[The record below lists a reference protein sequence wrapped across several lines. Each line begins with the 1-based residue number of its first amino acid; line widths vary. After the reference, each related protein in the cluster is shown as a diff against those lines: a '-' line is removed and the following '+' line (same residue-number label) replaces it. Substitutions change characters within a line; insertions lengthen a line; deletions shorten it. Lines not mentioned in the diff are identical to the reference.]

1 MSHLDILLPFS
12 LPPPE
17 MAPDLLRALNTPA
30 FSTLIARAKPHR
42 RETLDAFSRAL
53 PHETWLARQFGLEIR
68 LQASGSPPVAPAMMQ
83 ALDLTPDAGVWFVLH
98 PVHLH
103 IARDHLVLTNQ
114 RQLALSEQESRDLF
128 DAAKPLFDEAGKP
141 LLYGD
146 ARTWFV
152 RADAWN
158 DLRTATPDAASGH
171 NIDIWMPQGAGERD
185 WRKLQN
191 EVQMHWHAH
200 RVNAERESRNLK
212 PVNSIWL
219 WGGAPTAMI
228 VAPSRYKE
236 AFNLPGWMNALGQ
249 FATRTA
255 HGSTASDV
263 ITMQPERG
271 LLVIDTLIEPGL
283 DGDWSTWLERFHAL
297 ETDWFEPL
305 SAALKAGKI
314 DQLSFIMT
322 HSTDLSEMT
331 AGKQSLRKFWIK
343 PSLARLAP

>member
-17 MAPDLLRALNTPA
+17 MAADLLPALQTPA
-30 FSTLIARAKPHR
+30 FSTLIARAKPRR

-53 PHETWLARQFGLEIR
+53 PHETWLARQFGLEDR
-68 LQASGSPPVAPAMMQ
+68 LHANSSPAVTPAMMQ
-83 ALDLTPDAGVWFVLH
+83 AFGLTPDAGVWFMLH

-114 RQLALSEQESRDLF
+114 RQLIISEQESRDLF
-128 DAAKPLFDEAGKP
+128 DAAKPLFDEAGKA

-146 ARTWFV
+146 AHTWFV

-158 DLRTATPDAASGH
+158 ALRTATPDAASGH

-200 RVNAERESRNLK
+200 RVNDERESRNLK
-212 PVNSIWL
+212 PVNSVWL
-219 WGGAPTAMI
+219 WGGAPATMA
-228 VAPSRYKE
+228 APPTSYKE
-236 AFNLPGWMNALGQ
+236 AINLPGWVKAFGQ
-249 FATRTA
+249 FATRTVQDF
-255 HGSTASDV
+255 TAADV
-263 ITMQPERG
+263 IALQPERG
-271 LLVIDTLIEPGL
+271 LLVIDALIEPALG
-283 DGDWSTWLERFHAL
+283 GDWSAWLERFHAL
-297 ETDWFEPL
+297 ETAWFEPL

-314 DQLSFIMT
+314 DQLSLIMT
-322 HSTDLSEMT
+322 HSTDLSEMI

-343 PSLARLAP
+343 PSLAKLAP